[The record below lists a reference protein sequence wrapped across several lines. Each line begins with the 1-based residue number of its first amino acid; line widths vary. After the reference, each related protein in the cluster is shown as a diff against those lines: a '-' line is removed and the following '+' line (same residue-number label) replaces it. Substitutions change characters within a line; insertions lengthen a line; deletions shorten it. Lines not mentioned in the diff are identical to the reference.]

1 MTKQFDPPVTLSDG
15 RSLSG
20 IDEAIAVLSD
30 TKWPERGPRHEE
42 ALDICLKVR
51 DGHRSL
57 EEVRPALVRAAR
69 EAGILGGD

>member
-1 MTKQFDPPVTLSDG
+1 MTKHFDPPVILSDG

-20 IDEAIAVLSD
+20 IDETIAALSD
-30 TKWPERGPRHEE
+30 TRWPERGPRHEE

-57 EEVRPALVRAAR
+57 EEVRPALILAAQ
-69 EAGILGGD
+69 EASILGDD